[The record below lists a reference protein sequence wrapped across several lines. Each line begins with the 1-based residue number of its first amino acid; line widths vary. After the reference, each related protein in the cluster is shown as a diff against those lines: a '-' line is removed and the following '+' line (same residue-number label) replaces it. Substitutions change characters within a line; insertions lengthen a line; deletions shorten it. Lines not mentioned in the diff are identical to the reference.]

1 MVRSRY
7 NYIIMSC
14 PKIAIHKTVYM
25 IKQEQEV
32 YVSREHKQSRFDKRL
47 ILKIVKEVENGLPRK
62 EVVRIYGLGKST
74 LDNWMN
80 KFGSLDYQ
88 ENMKRRSYSNLQK
101 RTIVTAIEQGRLT
114 IKDAKTAYN
123 VRNEKTIR
131 GWLDQYKSEK
141 VEICIEK
148 TISMAKKNPL
158 SEDIEKEALQKALQD
173 AELKIK
179 ALNTLIDVA
188 EEQLKI
194 EIRKKSGAKQSRK

>member
-1 MVRSRY
+1 
-7 NYIIMSC
+7 
-14 PKIAIHKTVYM
+14 M

-188 EEQLKI
+188 EEQ
-194 EIRKKSGAKQSRK
+194 